1 VNLTRLQQPVPPL
14 PLQNVMVELSY
25 VLPHPHLQSSNNSGV
40 GFLLRD
46 SLTTVVLVNTALLL
60 LLLLLL
66 LVVATNTA
74 ILVLGII
81 IGVLA
86 LLEED

>member
-1 VNLTRLQQPVPPL
+1 MNLTRLQQPVPPL

-81 IGVLA
+81 IGLLA

>member
-1 VNLTRLQQPVPPL
+1 LQQPVPPL

-66 LVVATNTA
+66 LLVVVIA
-74 ILVLGII
+74 ILALGIT

>member
-1 VNLTRLQQPVPPL
+1 MNLTRLQQPAPPL
-14 PLQNVMVELSY
+14 PLQNVIVELSY

-60 LLLLLL
+60 LLLL
-66 LVVATNTA
+66 VVATNTA

-81 IGVLA
+81 IGLLA

>member
-1 VNLTRLQQPVPPL
+1 MNLTRLQQPAPPL

-25 VLPHPHLQSSNNSGV
+25 LLPHPHLQSSNNSGV

-46 SLTTVVLVNTALLL
+46 SLTTVVLVNTALLR
-60 LLLLLL
+60 LLLLL

-81 IGVLA
+81 IGLLA
-86 LLEED
+86 QID

>member
-1 VNLTRLQQPVPPL
+1 MNLTRLLQPAPPL
-14 PLQNVMVELSY
+14 PLQKVIVELSY

-46 SLTTVVLVNTALLL
+46 SLTTVVLVNIVLL

-66 LVVATNTA
+66 LVVVVVVVVAVVN
-74 ILVLGII
+74 IM
-81 IGVLA
+81 GVLA

>member
-1 VNLTRLQQPVPPL
+1 LQQPVPPL

-66 LVVATNTA
+66 LLVVATNTA

>member
-1 VNLTRLQQPVPPL
+1 MNLTRLQQPVPPL

-66 LVVATNTA
+66 VVATNTA

-81 IGVLA
+81 IGLLA

>member
-66 LVVATNTA
+66 VVATNTA

>member
-1 VNLTRLQQPVPPL
+1 MNLTRLQQPVPPL

>member
-1 VNLTRLQQPVPPL
+1 MNLTRLQQPVPPL

-60 LLLLLL
+60 LLLLL
-66 LVVATNTA
+66 VVVTNTA
-74 ILVLGII
+74 ILELGII

>member
-1 VNLTRLQQPVPPL
+1 M
-14 PLQNVMVELSY
+14 QNVIVELSY

-60 LLLLLL
+60 LLLLQLL
-66 LVVATNTA
+66 LVVVVTNTA
-74 ILVLGII
+74 IIFVLGII

-86 LLEED
+86 LLEDD

>member
-1 VNLTRLQQPVPPL
+1 MNLTRLQQPVPPL

-25 VLPHPHLQSSNNSGV
+25 VFPHPHLQSSNNSGV

>member
-1 VNLTRLQQPVPPL
+1 MNLTRLQQPAPPL
-14 PLQNVMVELSY
+14 PLQNVIVELSY

>member
-1 VNLTRLQQPVPPL
+1 MNLTRLQQPVPPL

-66 LVVATNTA
+66 VVATNTA